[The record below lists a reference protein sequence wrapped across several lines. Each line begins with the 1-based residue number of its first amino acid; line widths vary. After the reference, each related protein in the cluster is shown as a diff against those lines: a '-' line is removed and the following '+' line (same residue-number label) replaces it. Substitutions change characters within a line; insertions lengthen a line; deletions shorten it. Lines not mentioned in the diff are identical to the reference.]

1 MALGDIHSA
10 ALTKLS
16 IASTSGVATQ
26 DLAGFTAKTYV
37 EVGEVTSIG
46 DFGAKFNVINHNPLA
61 NPVTQKF
68 KGSKDNGKGSFEFAN
83 KTTDAGQIA
92 MKAASN
98 TYSAY
103 AIKVEEQDGSVTYF
117 LALIT
122 GFSKKIGTID
132 NIVAISADFEITSAL
147 IEA

>member
-16 IASTSGVATQ
+16 IATTSGVATK
-26 DLAGFTAKTYV
+26 DLAGFAAKTYV

-46 DFGAKFNVINHNPLA
+46 DFGAKFNIINHNPLA
-61 NPVTQKF
+61 DPVTQKF

-83 KTTDAGQIA
+83 KTTDAGQVQL
-92 MKAASN
+92 KAASN
-98 TYSAY
+98 SYSAY
-103 AIKVEEQDGSVTYF
+103 AIKIEEQDGSISYF
-117 LALIT
+117 LALIS

-132 NIVAISADFEITSAL
+132 NIVAISADYEITSAI

>member
-1 MALGDIHSA
+1 MAVGDIHSA

-16 IASTSGVATQ
+16 IATTSGVATQ
-26 DLAGFTAKTYV
+26 DLAGFQAKTYV

-46 DFGAKFNVINHNPLA
+46 DFGAKYNIINHSPLA
-61 NPVTQKF
+61 NPIIQKF

-92 MKAASN
+92 MKAASDS
-98 TYSAY
+98 YSSY

-117 LALIT
+117 LALIS

-132 NIVAISADFEITSAL
+132 NIVSISADFEITSAL
-147 IEA
+147 VEA